1 MTVSQRLA
9 FRLRSR
15 FGDTGRRDN
24 VTRCL
29 PDRISRPPTECASP
43 PLSTDLRATG
53 AADHDPA
60 NRPSQCA
67 ARAGRR
73 AGVFAKG
80 RVRQSDARSRT
91 RSASIL
97 VLAVLLLLA
106 VSGRAMAVSLDG
118 TWPDPGSLSGP
129 APVAVDLQSGDPFT
143 PADAGLG
150 RRRIV
155 HALLYLPPGASA
167 SHPVPAI
174 VLLHGSV
181 GNYAERGF
189 RYGLPLASMGV
200 AVLVAETYASRP
212 DLGRSFIGRALH
224 ITETMYDADAYAALD
239 LLSRRSDID
248 GAHIGLI
255 GFSYGGMATMYAM
268 QRTLAD
274 RLARPGERFAAFVSY
289 YGPCIARFDDV
300 RTTGAPLLMMY
311 GGQDELIHPD
321 RCAAVASDLRRG
333 GSAVDIRVFA
343 DAVHQWDGE
352 MAPRLIGRHLADCDF
367 RVDARG
373 IVHDRNTGIVMTGP
387 LTRGIILGLCT
398 GSRPWPIG
406 RDDAVVAQSDA
417 ALGGFLKARGFAP

>member
-1 MTVSQRLA
+1 V
-9 FRLRSR
+9 
-15 FGDTGRRDN
+15 
-24 VTRCL
+24 
-29 PDRISRPPTECASP
+29 
-43 PLSTDLRATG
+43 
-53 AADHDPA
+53 
-60 NRPSQCA
+60 
-67 ARAGRR
+67 
-73 AGVFAKG
+73 
-80 RVRQSDARSRT
+80 
-91 RSASIL
+91 L
-97 VLAVLLLLA
+97 VPAVLLLLLC
-106 VSGRAMAVSLDG
+106 GRATAFSLDG
-118 TWPDPGSLSGP
+118 VWPDPNTLSGP
-129 APVAVDLQSGDPFT
+129 APIAVDLQSSDPFT

-150 RRRIV
+150 ARRVV
-155 HALLYLPPGASA
+155 HALLYLPPGASP
-167 SHPVPAI
+167 SRPVPAI

-189 RYGLPLASMGV
+189 RYGLPLASLGV

-239 LLSRRSDID
+239 LLSRRPDID
-248 GAHIGLI
+248 RAHIGLI

-311 GGQDELIHPD
+311 GGRDELIHPN
-321 RCAAVASDLRRG
+321 RCDAVASDLRRG
-333 GSAVDIRVFA
+333 GSSVDIRVFP

-367 RVDARG
+367 RVDPHG

-406 RDDAVVAQSDA
+406 RDNAVVARSDA
-417 ALGGFLKARGFAP
+417 ALGEFLKARGFKR